1 MATLSN
7 NFTDI
12 ERPVPPAEFL
22 IISCGRYPELP
33 VTVKTNKKKRVGI
46 RLFVNYIIIREL
58 IGNFRVLFDPYIHK
72 ILSHVIYPRT
82 SMYTK
87 RYDC

>member
-22 IISCGRYPELP
+22 IISCGRYPELL
-33 VTVKTNKKKRVGI
+33 VTVKTNKKKG
-46 RLFVNYIIIREL
+46 
-58 IGNFRVLFDPYIHK
+58 
-72 ILSHVIYPRT
+72 
-82 SMYTK
+82 
-87 RYDC
+87 